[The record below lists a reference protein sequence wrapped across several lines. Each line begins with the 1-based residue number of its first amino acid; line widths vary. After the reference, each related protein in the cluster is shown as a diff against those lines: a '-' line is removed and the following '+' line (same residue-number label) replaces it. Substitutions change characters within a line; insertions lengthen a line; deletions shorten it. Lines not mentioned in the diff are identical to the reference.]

1 MLPNSTSL
9 QGVEKSSDV
18 TDSSFVNTNLSVWIS
33 NPKKPVATA
42 EPVPHLNLTP
52 RSRPSDVLDVVL
64 SANAITGSS
73 IVTVVD
79 STVVVVPW
87 TVKLPETTTLSD
99 KPLPRLI
106 VEP

>member
-1 MLPNSTSL
+1 MLPNWASL
-9 QGVEKSSDV
+9 NGAEKSSEV
-18 TDSSFVNTNLSVWIS
+18 TVSSFVKTNLSDWIS

-52 RSRPSDVLDVVL
+52 RSRPSDVLDDVL
-64 SANAITGSS
+64 SANASTGSS

-87 TVKLPETTTLSD
+87 TVKLPAITTVSD
-99 KPLPRLI
+99 
-106 VEP
+106 EA